1 MAKCG
6 ALSSTAD
13 RIAGRGS
20 TSNLHETHPHIV
32 KRLKRARG
40 HRGSVIE
47 MIEEAKR
54 CLDHFDHCL
63 EETVGSLPR
72 QKSGSVDVFKEAK
85 YL

>member
-1 MAKCG
+1 
-6 ALSSTAD
+6 
-13 RIAGRGS
+13 
-20 TSNLHETHPHIV
+20 
-32 KRLKRARG
+32 
-40 HRGSVIE
+40 